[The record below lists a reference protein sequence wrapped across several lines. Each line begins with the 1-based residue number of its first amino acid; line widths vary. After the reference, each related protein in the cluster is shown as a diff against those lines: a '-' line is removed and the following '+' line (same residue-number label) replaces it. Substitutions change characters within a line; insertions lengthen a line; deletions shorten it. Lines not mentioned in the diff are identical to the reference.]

1 METESRRVEPVRG
14 TQSFVRTLSECWR
27 RPSLTAL
34 EVSWRWTFGVPAGVL
49 VTYEALRVLR
59 ENPVDIDALK
69 RMSLLNPLGMS
80 ETLGT
85 AASVLLPAAT
95 HIAIWLAPLLL
106 MAWIVVSSLG
116 RGMVLR
122 RVDQQLHARP
132 GTLILLQTLRMGAL
146 IGSFAVWFACLRM
159 AARATV
165 TGPIASGQEAN
176 LVLYSAITI
185 VTTLGLFTLWAVA
198 SWVLSAAP
206 LLAMRG
212 DLGAGESLRTAFQ
225 LGPVR
230 SKLVEINLVMGIVKI
245 ALIVLAMVA
254 SSCPLP
260 FQTVATPE
268 FMTWWYAG
276 VVVAYLVASDFFH
289 VVRLVSYLE
298 MWKAY
303 NSGYLLSHTA

>member
-1 METESRRVEPVRG
+1 
-14 TQSFVRTLSECWR
+14 L
-27 RPSLTAL
+27 
-34 EVSWRWTFGVPAGVL
+34 PAAAL
-49 VTYEALRVLR
+49 VTYEALRVVR
-59 ENPVDIDALK
+59 ENPVDVGALK
-69 RMSLLNPLGMS
+69 QMSLLDPLGTS

-85 AASVLLPAAT
+85 AANVVLPPAA
-95 HIAIWLAPLLL
+95 HIAMWLVPLLL
-106 MAWIVVSSLG
+106 AAWIVVSSFG
-116 RGMVLR
+116 RGVVLR
-122 RVDQQLHARP
+122 RADRRLHTRP
-132 GTLILLQTLRMGAL
+132 GTLMLLQTVRMGAL

-159 AARATV
+159 AAKVAV
-165 TGPIASGQEAN
+165 TGPIAAGQEAN

-206 LLAMRG
+206 LLAMRS
-212 DLGAGESLRTAFQ
+212 DLGAVASLKAAFQ

-230 SKLVEINLVMGIVKI
+230 SKFVEINLVMGIVKI

-268 FMTWWYAG
+268 FMMWWYAG
-276 VVVAYLVASDFFH
+276 VAVAYLVASDFFH

-298 MWKAY
+298 LWKAY
-303 NSGYLLSHTA
+303 SHDSSSDVG